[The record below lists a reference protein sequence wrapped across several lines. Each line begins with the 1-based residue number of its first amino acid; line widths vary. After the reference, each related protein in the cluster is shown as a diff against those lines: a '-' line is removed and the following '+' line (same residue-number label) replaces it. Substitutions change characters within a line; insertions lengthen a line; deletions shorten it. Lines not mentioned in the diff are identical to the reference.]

1 MNIFSLAACGVIA
14 CVLIVTVRQHRPE
27 MAVLLAVASG
37 VLILGM
43 ILIGFA
49 PVISSVSGMVE
60 KTGVNGTYI
69 MVVIK
74 AIGISLIAQLAADI
88 CRDAG
93 EQSIAAKVEMGG
105 KLGIVAITM
114 PLFGDLLQLSS
125 NIIN

>member
-14 CVLIVTVRQHRPE
+14 CVLIVTVRQYRPE
-27 MAVLLAVASG
+27 MAMMMTIGTG

-43 ILIGFA
+43 ILVDFA
-49 PVISSVSGMVE
+49 PMVSSISDLVQ
-60 KTGVNGTYI
+60 KTGVNSGYI
-69 MVVIK
+69 MVVVK

-105 KLGIVAITM
+105 KLGIVAITL
-114 PLFGDLLQLSS
+114 PLFGDLLQLSA